1 MTSATSVACPRCS
14 SPIAAGVNFC
24 GNCGALIS
32 GVWGSRTEMFGKT
45 VTVQTTDSTDTLAEL
60 LTRATIGEYDMYGEL
75 GRGGMAAVYL
85 ALDLSLNRKVAI
97 KTMLPDL
104 VVKTDMVER
113 FKREAQTAAGLNHPH
128 IIQIYSVKQTQE
140 MVYFVMKFIEG
151 RSLESI
157 ITEQGPLSIGLT
169 QLILNQ
175 VASALAYAHRKGIV
189 HRDVKPANIM
199 IDEDGWAIVTDF
211 GIAKVQ
217 VAQNLTATGTAIGT
231 PAYMSPEQFHNKA
244 ITGKSDQY
252 SLGVVA
258 YEMLL
263 GKKPFDGATY
273 AEIITQHLFE
283 AVPDIR
289 QRRSDVPENVAG
301 IVSRMLAKNPDERFA
316 DLDAAAA
323 ALGTPDK
330 AESDRL
336 RNEMITMA
344 KGGPRR
350 TVRMSVPV
358 SPIPMTKKEA
368 GEGAAATVVERRPQ
382 GAPAA
387 KTVLETPK
395 KTAGARPQP
404 RPAQTP
410 AAESKSKV
418 WMAAAAAVVL
428 AVGGFGAW
436 KAMSKPDAPPPQVQT
451 AAGESTPAVSPSG
464 APNTPAAAT
473 SPSTTPG
480 AGASATETKAPVNT
494 PVTTASAEVAVL
506 DVPRNAVITLNGRRQ
521 TSTTFNANPGRHQLR
536 VQAAGFEPMVKWI
549 ELKAGQTEA
558 VAFERK
564 VAAAPAPRT
573 TAPAPTETKES
584 APQAGGLAV
593 LQIRLSPPATLY
605 VDGASQGEK
614 SSHRDQLLPGTHT
627 LRVERDGYIPK
638 DTVVNLGAGQTA
650 TIRLQLSPRP

>member
-60 LTRATIGEYDMYGEL
+60 LTRATIGEYDIYGEL

-128 IIQIYSVKQTQE
+128 VIQIYSVKQTQE

-169 QLILNQ
+169 QVILNQ

-231 PAYMSPEQFHNKA
+231 PAYMSPEQFHNKS

-258 YEMLL
+258 YEMLV

-283 AVPDIR
+283 AVPDLR

-301 IVSRMLAKNPDERFA
+301 IVSRMLAKNPDDRFA

-323 ALGTPDK
+323 ALGSPDK

-368 GEGAAATVVERRPQ
+368 GEAEGAAATVVERRPQ

-387 KTVLETPK
+387 KTVLETPRK
-395 KTAGARPQP
+395 GPGARPQP
-404 RPAQTP
+404 RPATVP
-410 AAESKSKV
+410 ATQGKSKV
-418 WMAAAAAVVL
+418 WMAAAAVVVL

-436 KAMSKPDAPPPQVQT
+436 KAMSKPDGPPTQGNTASGQVTQPIAPSGEPTPNTTPATSAT
-451 AAGESTPAVSPSG
+451 AAADTKAPAGNAPATPAPVRIRVLNAPAGATISLDGRRQSGTTFETSPGRHQIRIQAAGYETMSETVTLTAGESFAIPFTAQRVATATRPVSP
-464 APNTPAAAT
+464 PP
-473 SPSTTPG
+473 
-480 AGASATETKAPVNT
+480 ATETK
-494 PVTTASAEVAVL
+494 E
-506 DVPRNAVITLNGRRQ
+506 
-521 TSTTFNANPGRHQLR
+521 
-536 VQAAGFEPMVKWI
+536 
-549 ELKAGQTEA
+549 
-558 VAFERK
+558 
-564 VAAAPAPRT
+564 APAQ
-573 TAPAPTETKES
+573 S
-584 APQAGGLAV
+584 VGLAR

-614 SSHRDQLLPGTHT
+614 SGYNEQLLPGTHT

-638 DTVVNLGAGQTA
+638 DTIVNLAGGQTA
-650 TIRLQLSPRP
+650 RLSLQLTPRP